1 MFDGLATKEIE
12 FVGRTSSLHPSPFG
26 ASDEPDD
33 MWVWETAISG
43 QDI

>member
-12 FVGRTSSLHPSPFG
+12 FVGRSSYLYPSSFG
-26 ASDEPDD
+26 ASDEPVD